1 LISLSASVGFFQG
14 THSRY
19 EKTAGASESQ
29 ICETKKDETNSFAIL
44 VIVCLG
50 KNVALFPNLSVTLI
64 ALTALQ
70 AAYQEAMN
78 AAAVGGPKD
87 TEALK
92 DAYNDLIVALR
103 LIAAYIQ
110 SLNLTA
116 AQILLSG
123 YDVVTYARSKI
134 TLVAPLITGL
144 DNAITTQLGVWLQA
158 VAGAKAYHVQYC
170 AGTGPWVDAGI
181 WPNTKDIVI
190 TNLLPGTVYGVRVR
204 GVGGS
209 TQYGPWSATMSLM
222 CT

>member
-1 LISLSASVGFFQG
+1 MKKQPVQVSLAFA
-14 THSRY
+14 RY
-19 EKTAGASESQ
+19 
-29 ICETKKDETNSFAIL
+29 KKDQTNSFAIL
-44 VIVCLG
+44 VVVCLT
-50 KNVALFPNLSVTLI
+50 KYATLFPNLPVAIAALGTL
-64 ALTALQ
+64 Q
-70 AAYQEAMN
+70 KAYQAAMN
-78 AAAVGGPKD
+78 AAAVGGPPD

-103 LIAAYIQ
+103 LNAAYIQ

-123 YDVVTYARSKI
+123 YDVVTYSHSKI
-134 TLVAPLITGL
+134 TLLAPLVTGL
-144 DNAITTQLGVWLQA
+144 DNSITTQLGVWLQA

-170 AGTGPWVDAGI
+170 TATGAWVDAGI

-190 TNLLPGTVYGVRVR
+190 TGLLPGTVYSVRVR

-209 TQYGPWSATMSLM
+209 TQYGPWSATISLM

>member
-1 LISLSASVGFFQG
+1 MKNQPVQVSLAFARLGKNEF
-14 THSRY
+14 
-19 EKTAGASESQ
+19 
-29 ICETKKDETNSFAIL
+29 NSFAIL

-50 KNVALFPNLSVTLI
+50 KNAVLFPNLPVTLI

-70 AAYQEAMN
+70 KTYQDAMA
-78 AAAVGGPKD
+78 AAAVGGPPD
-87 TEALK
+87 TEAQTE
-92 DAYNDLIVALR
+92 AYNDLLVALR

-116 AQILLSG
+116 AQVLLSG
-123 YDVVTYARSKI
+123 YDVVNHSRSSI
-134 TLVAPLITGL
+134 TLIAPVITGL
-144 DNAITTQLGVWLQA
+144 DNSVTTKLGVSLQA

-170 AGTGPWVDAGI
+170 AGTGAWVDAGI
-181 WPNTKDIVI
+181 WPNTKGIVI
-190 TNLLPGTVYGVRVR
+190 TGLIAGTVYGVRVR

>member
-1 LISLSASVGFFQG
+1 MKRQPVQVSLKFA
-14 THSRY
+14 RL
-19 EKTAGASESQ
+19 
-29 ICETKKDETNSFAIL
+29 KKDETNSFAIL

-50 KNVALFPNLSVTLI
+50 KNAALFPNLPVTLI
-64 ALTALQ
+64 ALSALQ

-78 AAAVGGPKD
+78 ASAVGGPKD
-87 TEALK
+87 TEAMR

-116 AQILLSG
+116 AQVMLSG
-123 YDVVTYARSKI
+123 YDVVTYSRSKI

-144 DNAITTQLGVWLQA
+144 DNSVTTQLEVYLQA

-170 AGTGPWVDAGI
+170 TGTGAWVDAGV
-181 WPNTKDIVI
+181 WPNTKGIVI
-190 TNLLPGTVYGVRVR
+190 TGLVPGTVYSVRVR
-204 GVGGS
+204 GIGGS
-209 TQYGPWSATMSLM
+209 YQYGPWSAAVSLM